1 MMLFPDNM
9 PVSQHKNHP
18 LLQPDAQAAV
28 ISPAKKIHRR
38 LLIYAAV
45 LLVLFAVS
53 LFWTYWRQPKKE
65 HEKLVRLSK
74 ELIAYELA
82 DNSLSLHYTMA
93 SPETFA
99 LKSPYGPDHTQTS
112 LPVYDEHTAAETE
125 AVYSSFMT
133 RLSDI
138 NLRRLSSHDV
148 WIYHIIEDSLKT
160 SLFELSMPFYGE
172 PLSPSSGEQTSLLIL
187 FAEYRIRSTADVE
200 TYLDTL
206 SCVGSYFDGLLF
218 YEQQK
223 SAAGLFMSDAAALK
237 VIEQCDTLCTKE
249 ELAQGGH
256 FLQTTFRSR
265 LEALLDAGLCTESE
279 LELYLARNDAILT
292 EIVAPAYARLADGI
306 FLLKGTGTNDQGLC
320 RYAEGS
326 RYYETRLAALTG
338 SSRTPEE
345 IMTLLTENFASD
357 YDALYETAS
366 ALSGALPDQTEAL
379 MTVPELLS
387 DCSPEEMLEDLRARM
402 KSDFPAVPGSITY
415 EVKPVDDALCPYT
428 SPAFYMIPAVDAYQT
443 NSIYIN
449 YGDEPDS
456 LTLYTTLAHEGYPG
470 HLYQNVYH
478 LGSMNE
484 NSLMPL
490 EGIVSY
496 GGYAEGWATYVEDL
510 SYTYAA
516 EWINE
521 RCASSTPAAAVSQSA
536 ASDEML
542 PDSPLSGSVET
553 PAASYSPETIA
564 LLCDFYRI
572 DRRIQLCLYS
582 MLDVS
587 IHYYGMTLEE
597 AQTLLN
603 AYGISDTNVI
613 NSIYEYIV
621 EEPVNYLKYYL
632 GYLEILSLKEDAKKA
647 WGNAYSDMRFH
658 TAFLSLG
665 PAPFS
670 LLREAILEMEP

>member
-1 MMLFPDNM
+1 M
-9 PVSQHKNHP
+9 PIFQHKNHP
-18 LLQPDAQAAV
+18 HLQTDAPSA
-28 ISPAKKIHRR
+28 ISPTKKIHRR

-45 LLVLFAVS
+45 LLALFFAA
-53 LFWTYWRQPKKE
+53 LLGTHFIQPKKE
-65 HEKLVRLSK
+65 HEKLAQLSK

-99 LKSPYGPDHTQTS
+99 LKTQYGPDHTQTS

-133 RLSDI
+133 RLSEI
-138 NLRRLSSHDV
+138 NLHRLSSHDV
-148 WIYHIIEDSLKT
+148 WVYRIMEDSLKT
-160 SLFELSMPFYGE
+160 SLSELSMPFYGE
-172 PLSPSSGEQTSLLIL
+172 PLSPSSGEQTSVLIL
-187 FAEYRIRSTADVE
+187 FAEYRIESIADVQ

-206 SCVGSYFDGLLF
+206 SCIGSYFDGLLL

-237 VIEQCDTLCTKE
+237 IIEQCDTLCTKE
-249 ELAQGGH
+249 ELAQGRH

-265 LEALLDAGLCTESE
+265 LETLFDAGLCTESE
-279 LELYLARNDAILT
+279 LELYLAKNDAILT

-320 RYAEGS
+320 HYTEGC

-345 IMTLLTENFASD
+345 IMTLLTEHFASD
-357 YDALYETAS
+357 YDALYNTAS
-366 ALSGALPDQTEAL
+366 ALSDTLPDQTQAL
-379 MTVPELLS
+379 MTVPQLLS
-387 DCSPEEMLEDLRARM
+387 DCSPEEMLEDLRTRM
-402 KSDFPAVPGSITY
+402 KSDFPSVSGSITY

-456 LTLYTTLAHEGYPG
+456 LSLYTTLAHEGYPG

-478 LGSMNE
+478 LGDMDE

-490 EGIVSY
+490 EGIISY

-510 SYTYAA
+510 SYAYAA
-516 EWINE
+516 EWMSE
-521 RCASSTPAAAVSQSA
+521 RGTSPASTAAVPQSA
-536 ASDEML
+536 ASVEIP
-542 PDSPLSGSVET
+542 PDSQLSDSMET
-553 PAASYSPETIA
+553 LASPYSPETLA

-582 MLDVS
+582 MLDIS
-587 IHYYGMTLEE
+587 IHYYGMTREE

-603 AYGISDTNVI
+603 AYGLSDLDVI

-621 EEPVNYLKYYL
+621 EEPVTYLKYYL
-632 GYLEILSLKEDAKKA
+632 GYLEILSLKEDAEKA

>member
-1 MMLFPDNM
+1 M
-9 PVSQHKNHP
+9 PVSQHKNHS
-18 LLQPDAQAAV
+18 LLPSDAPAAAL
-28 ISPAKKIHRR
+28 SPAKKIHRR
-38 LLIYAAV
+38 LFIYAAV
-45 LLVLFAVS
+45 LLALFAAG
-53 LFWTYWRQPKKE
+53 LLWTYFTQPKKE
-65 HEKLVRLSK
+65 HEKLAQLSR

-82 DNSLSLHYTMA
+82 DNSLSMHYTMA

-99 LKSPYGPDHTQTS
+99 LKGRHGSDTAQAS
-112 LPVYDEHTAAETE
+112 LPVYNEQTAAETE
-125 AVYSSFMT
+125 ASYASFMT
-133 RLSDI
+133 QLSEIDI
-138 NLRRLSSHDV
+138 RRLSSHDV
-148 WIYHIIEDSLKT
+148 WIYRILENSLT
-160 SLFELSMPFYGE
+160 MSLSELSMPFYGE

-187 FAEYRIRSTADVE
+187 FAEYRIESTADVQ

-206 SCVGSYFDGLLF
+206 SCVGSYFDGLLY

-249 ELAQGGH
+249 QLAQGGH

-265 LEALLDAGLCTESE
+265 LDALFDAGRCTESE
-279 LELYLARNDAILT
+279 RELYLARNDAILT
-292 EIVAPAYARLADGI
+292 EIVAPAYARLADGL

-345 IMTLLTENFASD
+345 IMTLLTEHFASD
-357 YDALYETAS
+357 YDALYQTAS
-366 ALSGALPDQTEAL
+366 ALSDALPDQAQAL
-379 MTVPELLS
+379 MAVPELLT
-387 DCSPEEMLEDLRARM
+387 DCTPEEMLEDLRMRM
-402 KSDFPAVPGSITY
+402 RSDFPAVPDSIRY
-415 EVKPVDDALCPYT
+415 EIKPVDDALCPYT
-428 SPAFYMIPAVDAYQT
+428 SPAFYMIPAIDSYQA

-456 LTLYTTLAHEGYPG
+456 LALYTTLAHEGYPG

-478 LGSMNE
+478 LGDMDE

-490 EGIVSY
+490 EGILSY

-510 SYTYAA
+510 SYSYAA
-516 EWINE
+516 EWMSE
-521 RCASSTPAAAVSQSA
+521 RCASSVPTAGEPQSA
-536 ASDEML
+536 VPA
-542 PDSPLSGSVET
+542 ET
-553 PAASYSPETIA
+553 PADPLLSDSAETSTVPYSPETIA

-587 IHYYGMTLEE
+587 IHYYGMTREE

-603 AYGISDTNVI
+603 AYGISDTNVT

-632 GYLEILSLKEDAKKA
+632 GYLEILSLKEEAKKA
-647 WGNAYSDMRFH
+647 WGDAYSDMRFH

-670 LLREAILEMEP
+670 LLREAVLEFEP